1 MLTFNCS
8 QAACEFFSRVHKGKK
23 HTPVLR
29 PALPVESY
37 DLHSDPHQWLVHAA
51 TVKRKHVIVVMHL
64 KTRYCMLFFD
74 MKKADSERFFQV
86 FFERWTAGIL
96 DNALKCAVLDWVDP
110 QLLEQM
116 LANQAYC
123 LVQRG
128 DRSGQTT
135 LNEVLRFFKWDAEDF
150 DFVTQPWS
158 PLRYDAG
165 INRTPR
171 GFKGQN
177 AYVFPD
183 EEMLIHWLVAFGGVG
198 VAKAQQ
204 TREIYR
210 AYKASCR

>member
-23 HTPVLR
+23 HTPVER
-29 PALPVESY
+29 PPLPVESG

-51 TVKRKHVIVVMHL
+51 TVKRKHVVVVIHL

-74 MKKADSERFFQV
+74 MKKADSEGFFRV
-86 FFERWTAGIL
+86 FIDRWMAGIL
-96 DNALKCAVLDWVDP
+96 DIALKCGVLDWVEP
-110 QLLEQM
+110 QMLEQ
-116 LANQAYC
+116 LSANQAYC
-123 LVQRG
+123 MVQRG

-165 INRTPR
+165 TNRAPR
-171 GFKGQN
+171 GVNGQSN
-177 AYVFPD
+177 YVFPD
-183 EEMLIHWLVAFGGVG
+183 EEMLNYWLVAIGGVG
-198 VAKAQQ
+198 VAKAQHS
-204 TREIYR
+204 RELYR
-210 AYKASCR
+210 KYQASCR